1 MKGEPEGVLVSC
13 PLFFSAKYSL
23 RSYLRGRNMEGQV
36 EKLSQVIKQVLWKIG
51 KLLKREIRECKRSS
65 KKSVMLNE
73 YIKSMKDI
81 LLCF

>member
-1 MKGEPEGVLVSC
+1 
-13 PLFFSAKYSL
+13 
-23 RSYLRGRNMEGQV
+23 MEGQV

-73 YIKSMKDI
+73 YIKSMKDV